1 MSMFGNSNS
10 MSNESFKDTNSS
22 FGELSLPQDPFRIL
36 QLEEVEKIRV
46 IENNEPIISLNQSAP
61 DIICEYQKPAM
72 IEKYGNKMFLREA
85 VVEKLNAIQETI
97 DKSEEFPAGT
107 KLLVA
112 YAYRYL
118 SDQKFFFEQALERM
132 KNRYPEA
139 SNTELRRFAN
149 VEAAAPEVA
158 GHPTG
163 GAVDVTL
170 RFRDGSML
178 DTGGGISDFSDPKV
192 YPTLSEEITE
202 VQQKNRLIIRDL
214 MLEQG
219 FAPFN
224 GEWWHFSYGDKEW
237 AAFYGQPNAIYEQVD
252 I

>member
-1 MSMFGNSNS
+1 MSMFSNGNS
-10 MSNESFKDTNSS
+10 MSNESFRDKNRG
-22 FGELSLPQDPFRIL
+22 FGELTMPQDPFRIL
-36 QLEEVEKIRV
+36 QLEEVEKIKV
-46 IENNEPIISLNQSAP
+46 IDNNEPIISLNQSAP
-61 DIICEYQKPAM
+61 AIICEYQKPAM
-72 IEKYGNKMFLREA
+72 IEKYGNKMFLREG
-85 VVEKLNAIQETI
+85 VIEKLNAIQETI
-97 DKSEEFPAGT
+97 DNSEKFSAGT
-107 KLLVA
+107 KLLVV

-118 SDQKFFFEQALERM
+118 SDQKFFFEQAMERM
-132 KNRYPEA
+132 RERNPQS
-139 SNTELRRFAN
+139 SNAELRRLAN

-170 RFRDGSML
+170 RLGDGSML
-178 DTGGGISDFSDPKV
+178 DTGAGISDFSDPKV
-192 YPTLSEEITE
+192 YSVLSEGITE
-202 VQQKNRLIIRDL
+202 VQQQNRFLIRDL

-237 AAFYGQPNAIYEQVD
+237 AAFYGQPNAIYGQVE